1 LTETVGILGGTGGL
15 GKGLAARLARAG
27 VAVVVGSRVPERAE
41 AAAADI
47 AGWLEGEGPDVRG
60 AGNLEAAGADL
71 VVASVPFEGLAEAL
85 EPLVDTLAGKVV
97 VSVVN
102 PLGFDAQGPHPI
114 PVAEGSAAQVVAALL
129 PGARVVA
136 AFHSVSSVALQQLEQ
151 PMDDDVPVV
160 GDDEDAI
167 ARTVELA
174 ERIEGVRA
182 FPAGPLRLAAPLE
195 ALTPV
200 LITVNK
206 RYRCHVGLRLSRL
219 EC

>member
-1 LTETVGILGGTGGL
+1 
-15 GKGLAARLARAG
+15 
-27 VAVVVGSRVPERAE
+27 
-41 AAAADI
+41 
-47 AGWLEGEGPDVRG
+47 
-60 AGNLEAAGADL
+60 
-71 VVASVPFEGLAEAL
+71 
-85 EPLVDTLAGKVV
+85 
-97 VSVVN
+97 
-102 PLGFDAQGPHPI
+102 
-114 PVAEGSAAQVVAALL
+114 
-129 PGARVVA
+129 VA